1 MGTNIGTRLFTWLH
15 GELVGHDRQGN
26 RYYRAKGGGR
36 THKDSL
42 SCERRWV
49 TYEGEVEA
57 SRVPPAWHAWLHHTT
72 DDARQAGGHDRLHW
86 QKEQQPNP
94 TGPGPVQRAPSN
106 THNRN
111 ALGGD

>member
-42 SCERRWV
+42 RRERRWV
-49 TYEGEVEA
+49 TYEGAVEA
-57 SRVPPAWHAWLHHTT
+57 SRVPPECPAWLHHNT
-72 DDARQAGGHDRLHW
+72 DTDPPEGRPDRHTRQNDH
-86 QKEQQPNP
+86 PP
-94 TGPGPVQRAPSN
+94 TPHGP
-106 THNRN
+106 
-111 ALGGD
+111 LKD